1 MTVQENELSV
11 QENKV
16 LEFIYRWFRPIR
28 TGDLSKEMDIKHT
41 TLNSQLKALEDK
53 KFIKWDRYGSVV
65 LTPKGKDKA
74 KHLNRHHGILE
85 TFMIEILGM
94 EKNKA
99 QLETLSLAP
108 VVSCNFINLIGDKF
122 NLPTRCACGNEIPTE
137 KECIS

>member
-65 LTPKGKDKA
+65 LTPKGMDKA

>member
-108 VVSCNFINLIGDKF
+108 VVSCNFVNLIGDKF
-122 NLPTRCACGNEIPTE
+122 NLPTTCACGNEIPTE